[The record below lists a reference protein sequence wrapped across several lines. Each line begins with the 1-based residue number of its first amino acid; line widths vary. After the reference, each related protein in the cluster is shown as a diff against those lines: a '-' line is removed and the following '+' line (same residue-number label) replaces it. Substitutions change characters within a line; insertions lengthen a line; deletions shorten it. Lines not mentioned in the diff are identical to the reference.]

1 MAMFNKETLEDLY
14 INKGMTQQQISDMY
28 NCDRKNVG
36 YYLKKFGIKK
46 DKQEIYKQHHKEK
59 PTAQQILKYID
70 EGYTMIEIAEMYNIS
85 RGVLTRV
92 MKDAGYNMRNH
103 KGQTKRQSQRM
114 KVDNPFNN
122 KDIAKTATSNSSQT
136 RLMKRDKKYS
146 DFDKNI
152 DFKSYSEI
160 ARRIAYGVFKRDIP
174 KGFSVDHR
182 YSVYDG
188 YKNNVPLTII
198 SNPNNLR
205 IISVKENNQKGKDS
219 IITLDQLYKEAE
231 EWRN

>member
-14 INKGMTQQQISDMY
+14 INRGMTQQQISDMY

-46 DKQEIYKQHHKEK
+46 DKQEIYKQHHKKK
-59 PTAQQILKYID
+59 PTAQQVLKYID
-70 EGYTMIEIAEMYNIS
+70 KGYTMIEIAEMYNIS

-103 KGQTKRQSQRM
+103 RGQTQRQSQRM
-114 KVDNPFNN
+114 KVDNPFND
-122 KDIAKTATSNSSQT
+122 KDVAKRATDKSSQT
-136 RLMKRDKKYS
+136 RLIKRDKKYGG
-146 DFDKNI
+146 FDKDMN
-152 DFKSYSEI
+152 FKRYSKL
-160 ARRIAYGVFKRDIP
+160 ARRIAYDVFKRDIP
-174 KGFSVDHR
+174 VGFSVDHR

-219 IITLDQLYKEAE
+219 TITLDQLYKEAE

>member
-14 INKGMTQQQISDMY
+14 INRGMTQQQISDMY

-59 PTAQQILKYID
+59 PTAQQVLKYID
-70 EGYTMIEIAEMYNIS
+70 EGYTMIEIAEMYDIS

-114 KVDNPFNN
+114 KIDNPFNN
-122 KDIAKTATSNSSQT
+122 KDVAKKATVNLHKSKNENFNLKISMFDNSMTFKDYS
-136 RLMKRDKKYS
+136 KKARHLAY
-146 DFDKNI
+146 DFFNKN
-152 DFKSYSEI
+152 
-160 ARRIAYGVFKRDIP
+160 IP

-219 IITLDQLYKEAE
+219 IITLGQLYKEAE

>member
-14 INKGMTQQQISDMY
+14 IKRGMTQQQISDMY

-59 PTAQQILKYID
+59 PAAQQVLKYID
-70 EGYTMIEIAEMYNIS
+70 EGYTMIEIAEMYGIS

-103 KGQTKRQSQRM
+103 RGQTQRQSQRM
-114 KVDNPFNN
+114 KVDNPFND
-122 KDIAKTATSNSSQT
+122 KQIKSKAAKKSGMT
-136 RLMKRDKKYS
+136 R
-146 DFDKNI
+146 
-152 DFKSYSEI
+152 SEI
-160 ARRIAYGVFKRDIP
+160 GRRKFSKFDSDMTFKEYGRTARRIAYDVFKRDIP

>member
-46 DKQEIYKQHHKEK
+46 DKQDIYKQHHKEK

-70 EGYTMIEIAEMYNIS
+70 EGYTMIEIAEMYNIG

-146 DFDKNI
+146 DFDKDI
-152 DFKSYSEI
+152 DFKRYSKL
-160 ARRIAYGVFKRDIP
+160 ARRIAYDVFKRDIP